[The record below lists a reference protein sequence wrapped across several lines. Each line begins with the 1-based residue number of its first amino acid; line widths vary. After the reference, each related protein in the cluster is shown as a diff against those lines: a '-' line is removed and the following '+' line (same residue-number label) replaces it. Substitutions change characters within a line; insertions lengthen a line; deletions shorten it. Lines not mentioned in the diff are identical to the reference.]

1 MARYQFN
8 DDAAPAGIS
17 DRATTIMQS
26 LVRGFGVL
34 LLLVGLFIT
43 LKVVFEA
50 WALYR
55 DPGRIEAFAVA
66 IEQGSNLDRA
76 LMPARDELDSG
87 ESGTASAAGSN
98 APRVS
103 YFVAWV
109 LALLLLM
116 LVGRL
121 ALGAVRVGGELALY
135 DMYVKKFVR
144 ELVRQS
150 AGGPSA

>member
-8 DDAAPAGIS
+8 DDTASPDIS
-17 DRATTIMQS
+17 DRATTVMQGV
-26 LVRGFGVL
+26 VRGFGIL

-66 IEQGSNLDRA
+66 IEKGSNLDQS
-76 LMPARDELDSG
+76 LMPVRDELDAG
-87 ESGTASAAGSN
+87 AGNGNGNNAPAST

-135 DMYVKKFVR
+135 DMHIKKFVR
-144 ELVRQS
+144 ELVKQS
-150 AGGPSA
+150 AGG

>member
-8 DDAAPAGIS
+8 DDTAPADMT

-26 LVRGFGVL
+26 AVRGFGIL

-66 IEQGSNLDRA
+66 IEKGSNLDRA
-76 LMPARDELDSG
+76 LMPVRDEVDANQSG
-87 ESGTASAAGSN
+87 AAADAASG

-150 AGGPSA
+150 AGGSSG